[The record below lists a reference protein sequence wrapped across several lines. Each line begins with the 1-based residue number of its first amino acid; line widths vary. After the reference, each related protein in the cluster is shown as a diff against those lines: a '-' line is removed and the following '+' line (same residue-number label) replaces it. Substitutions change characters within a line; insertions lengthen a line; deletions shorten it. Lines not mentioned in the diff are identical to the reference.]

1 MKKCFI
7 YIFIYV
13 PFIIIIYQN
22 ILYPFSYNDQY
33 DWKEKRQT
41 ISINAIPSY
50 SVIFPPLADNLLYNI
65 ETFASIAK
73 ININNYADFLNYIDI
88 KGNFWYVPNISYT
101 FYLYKGIG
109 LEVSAGLQH
118 LEYSLT
124 ITAENALKLATNYAQ
139 IPTLPG
145 NIGDVASLLAGDTVF
160 KGSFYYLPITIGFK
174 LLSGKNGEFVNTIRV
189 GVETVIYDIVTQNG
203 LTGLKTKRSTI
214 DPTIYVSYELGWS
227 IDLFPNKDWKVR
239 TYLDISLFEIGY
251 YITSSMSGVY
261 GDVREGVGFF
271 GSGLVDI
278 TKFLPLWDTFPT
290 AIDFVTSLKFSIF
303 PRIGV
308 TIRF

>member
-1 MKKCFI
+1 MRKSFI
-7 YIFIYV
+7 CIFIYV

-22 ILYPFSYNDQY
+22 ILHPFSYNDKY
-33 DWKEKRQT
+33 EWKEKRQS

-50 SVIFPPLADNLLYNI
+50 SVVFPPLADNLLYNI

-73 ININNYADFLNYIDI
+73 ININNYKDFLNYIDI

-109 LEVSAGLQH
+109 LEISAGLQYI
-118 LEYSLT
+118 EYSLT
-124 ITAENALKLATNYAQ
+124 ITAENALKLATNHAQ
-139 IPTLPG
+139 VPTLPG

-174 LLSGKNGEFVNTIRV
+174 LLSGNNGQFVNTIRV

-203 LTGLKTKRSTI
+203 LTGLKTTRSTI
-214 DPTIYVSYELGWS
+214 DPTFYVSYELGWS
-227 IDLFPNKDWKVR
+227 IDLFPKKDWKVR
-239 TYLDISLFEIGY
+239 TYLDISLFEVGY
-251 YITSSMSGVY
+251 YITSAMSGVY